1 MTEEQFAA
9 NAKEKVKSIINYI
22 SGGDFSKLSSVTLI
36 ASSWCNDSGT
46 QEGGIKE
53 FAEWL
58 REQFEL
64 WKEDF
69 DKDFVVDPFDE
80 KCLDLGDFVN
90 ERYFAVYNPT
100 SRGEGI
106 DFWFEIKMWL
116 NEKDEL
122 ISEFNINI

>member
-1 MTEEQFAA
+1 MEQLEVRAA
-9 NAKEKVKSIINYI
+9 ERVKAIIDLI
-22 SGGDFSKLSSVTLI
+22 SQGEFDKLSSVTLI
-36 ASSWCNDSGT
+36 ASSWCSDSGT

-69 DKDFVVDPFDE
+69 DKDFIVDPFDE
-80 KCLDLGDFVN
+80 ACLDLGDFVN

-100 SRGEGI
+100 SHGEGI
-106 DFWFEIKMWL
+106 DFWFEIKLWL

-122 ISEFNINI
+122 ISEFNINV

>member
-1 MTEEQFAA
+1 MTEELLEAK
-9 NAKEKVKSIINYI
+9 AKERVKSIIDYI
-22 SGGDFSKLSSVTLI
+22 SQGEFDKLSSVTLI
-36 ASSWCNDSGT
+36 ENSWCGDGGT
-46 QEGGIKE
+46 QEEGIASFE
-53 FAEWL
+53 EWL
-58 REQFEL
+58 GEQFEL

-69 DKDFVVDPFDE
+69 DKEFVVDLFDE

-90 ERYFAVYNPT
+90 GRYFATYNPT
-100 SRGEGI
+100 SCGEGI

>member
-1 MTEEQFAA
+1 MEQLEARATER
-9 NAKEKVKSIINYI
+9 VKSIIDLI
-22 SGGDFSKLSSVTLI
+22 SKEEFDKLSSVTLI
-36 ASSWCNDSGT
+36 ESSWCGNGGT
-46 QEGGIKE
+46 QEDGINE

>member
-1 MTEEQFAA
+1 MEQLEVK
-9 NAKEKVKSIINYI
+9 AKERVKAIIDLI
-22 SGGDFSKLSSVTLI
+22 SKEEFDKLSSVTLI
-36 ASSWCNDSGT
+36 ANSWCNDSGT

-69 DKDFVVDPFDE
+69 DKEFVVDPFDE

-100 SRGEGI
+100 SHGEEI
-106 DFWFEIKMWL
+106 DLRFEIKMWL

>member
-1 MTEEQFAA
+1 MEQLEVK
-9 NAKEKVKSIINYI
+9 AKERVKSIIDLI
-22 SGGDFSKLSSVTLI
+22 SQGKFDKLSSVTLI

-69 DKDFVVDPFDE
+69 DKDFVVDPFDDA
-80 KCLDLGDFVN
+80 CLDLGDFVN
-90 ERYFAVYNPT
+90 DRYFAVYNPT
-100 SRGEGI
+100 SNGEEI
-106 DFWFEIKMWL
+106 DFWFEIKLWL

-122 ISEFNINI
+122 ISEFNVNV

>member
-1 MTEEQFAA
+1 MEQLAVK
-9 NAKEKVKSIINYI
+9 AKERVKAIIDLI
-22 SGGDFSKLSSVTLI
+22 SQGEFDKLSSVTLI

-46 QEGGIKE
+46 QEGGMQE

-69 DKDFVVDPFDE
+69 DKEFVVDPFDE

-100 SRGEGI
+100 SHGEEI
-106 DFWFEIKMWL
+106 DFWFEIKIWL

-122 ISEFNINI
+122 ISEFNVNI